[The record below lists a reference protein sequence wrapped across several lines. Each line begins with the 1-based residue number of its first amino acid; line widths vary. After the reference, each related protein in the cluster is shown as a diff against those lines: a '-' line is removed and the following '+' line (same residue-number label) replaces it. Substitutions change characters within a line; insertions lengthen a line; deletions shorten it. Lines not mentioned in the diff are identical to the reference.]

1 MTRSDRVESQA
12 IGSYLR
18 LQRGLRAISVEEL
31 ANLTRIPVRSIERL
45 EAGCFDGQVD
55 GFSKGFV
62 RTVAESL
69 GLDAEDTLA
78 RMLSEPEPEDRRLV
92 NLKRRLSALFLGLGT
107 VALLGVLLFVVQHL
121 STRQARTAAQA
132 REEIVVLEHL
142 DAAEVLA
149 VRALHLSA
157 VRKCGL
163 RGSEQPPLEWVVG
176 TDTSAQSLEHARI
189 ADEILVVVGTCIPCR
204 RRLRPL

>member
-18 LQRGLRAISVEEL
+18 LQRELRAISVEEL

-45 EAGCFDGQVD
+45 EAGYFDGQVD
-55 GFSKGFV
+55 GFAKGFV

-78 RMLSEPEPEDRRLV
+78 RMLSEPEPEDRRLFH
-92 NLKRRLSALFLGLGT
+92 LKRRLSALFLGLSAL
-107 VALLGVLLFVVQHL
+107 ALLGVLLFVVQHM

-132 REEIVVLEHL
+132 REEIIYRR
-142 DAAEVLA
+142 DP
-149 VRALHLSA
+149 VRALAASRAGAQGAPAEESRASA
-157 VRKCGL
+157 GES
-163 RGSEQPPLEWVVG
+163 GS
-176 TDTSAQSLEHARI
+176 SH
-189 ADEILVVVGTCIPCR
+189 
-204 RRLRPL
+204 